1 MSFLIIIFII
11 LLVVFLNNNSS
22 KQKNKN
28 VYNNRLKNLQ
38 EKNSNFNNEKKS
50 TYNDTKSIKVINDF
64 ISNSSIK
71 ENSTSNKIMN
81 ESNNSIEDI
90 SNETSSIRSNL
101 SESNT
106 FNSDNYNLKGD
117 FFTYN
122 EPIINE
128 YGVPYWPH
136 KYIYSYS
143 DLDDATPEQ
152 KKFYQ
157 AFKTDF
163 LSGEYYDLYGNW
175 NYAFILLFDLL
186 NEYEAHKNIQ
196 VLERQLDLL
205 GFHYSKTKSYCI
217 SFLIKKL
224 ENIGDEENINR
235 IIEKNPYDYYGY
247 NYWRLGN
254 RYKNNLKLNDKEVE
268 LLNKLWFSPNT
279 FTEIEACLIETLRLY
294 LSLFEALQDTQIE
307 GEKNLE
313 QIFTEIADLYI
324 KKYYK
329 YRKGSHNYN
338 YAFEDTIKYFYQN
351 IFKLC
356 ENAVREFYGHK
367 RKLNTDFSLHI
378 SEVNNLYQE
387 KIVPTITIT
396 LFKLTSIIN
405 IPNEAT
411 DIKLY
416 AKNTTRWKIK
426 FSEITEKYNG
436 DPKQFL
442 NDIISLGKLNENN
455 PSIENI
461 FFDSSKF
468 IAKYDKEIAL
478 SLYIYYLY
486 YDLKS
491 STFNN
496 KPLTKTIQKNLF
508 KTNEQ
513 FYDFEIIIE
522 KFIKTRNLD
531 EALDSVPSIYKAR
544 RKKINLNKSI
554 IEEVQEQHSETV
566 ELLNEYLQDES
577 ESLSIKSQDINTNEI
592 KIEIVS
598 RKTIE
603 SNKSIYLDD
612 ENLSSIQI
620 DVLNF
625 FAKNSL
631 CVSFEDFDIFAKDN
645 NIFKNHLIDSINEI
659 YYEVLDDILIEKED
673 EFYTILK
680 NYYQKITIK

>member
-1 MSFLIIIFII
+1 MILLIITFIT
-11 LLVVFLNNNSS
+11 LLVVFLNKNSS

-28 VYNNRLKNLQ
+28 VYNNHLKNLQ
-38 EKNSNFNNEKKS
+38 EKNS
-50 TYNDTKSIKVINDF
+50 TYNNTESIKVINNF
-64 ISNSSIK
+64 ISNSTIK

-81 ESNNSIEDI
+81 QSNNSIEDI
-90 SNETSSIRSNL
+90 SNETCSLRPNL

-106 FNSDNYNLKGD
+106 FNSDNYNLKHVL
-117 FFTYN
+117 FSYN
-122 EPIINE
+122 EPLINQ

-143 DLDDATPEQ
+143 DLDEATPEQ

-163 LSGEYYDLYGNW
+163 LNGEYNNLYGNW

-186 NEYEAHKNIQ
+186 NEYEVHKDIQ
-196 VLERQLDLL
+196 VLEKQLDLL
-205 GFHYSKTKSYCI
+205 GFHYSRTKSYCI

-235 IIEKNPYDYYGY
+235 IIENNPYDYYGY
-247 NYWRLGN
+247 DYWRLGN
-254 RYKNNLKLNDKEVE
+254 RYKNKLKLNDKEVE
-268 LLNKLWFSPNT
+268 LLNKLYFSPNT

-294 LSLFEALQDTQIE
+294 LSLFETLQDTQIE

-313 QIFTEIADLYI
+313 QFITEIADLYI
-324 KKYYK
+324 KKFYK

-367 RKLNTDFSLHI
+367 RKLNTDFSLHMPEI
-378 SEVNNLYQE
+378 NNLYQE
-387 KIVPTITIT
+387 KIVPTITQT

-405 IPNEAT
+405 LPDEAT

-416 AKNTTRWKIK
+416 TQNTTRWKIK
-426 FSEITEKYNG
+426 FSEITENYNE

-513 FYDFEIIIE
+513 FHDFEIIVE
-522 KFIKTRNLD
+522 KLIKTRNLD
-531 EALDSVPSIYKAR
+531 EALSSVSSIYKAR

-554 IEEVQEQHSETV
+554 IKEVQEQHSETV

-577 ESLSIKSQDINTNEI
+577 ESLSTKSQDINANEI
-592 KIEIVS
+592 KIVS
-598 RKTIE
+598 KKTIE
-603 SNKSIYLDD
+603 SNKSIYLDG

-631 CVSFEDFDIFAKDN
+631 CVSFEDFDIYAKDN

-659 YYEVLDDILIEKED
+659 YYEVLDDILIEEED

-680 NYYQKITIK
+680 DYYQKITIK